1 MQPLWLTD
9 TTVLGVVV
17 LLEQLFLIYHSLGA
31 DPAEHSPLAPNWDV
45 QLVFVI

>member
-9 TTVLGVVV
+9 TTVLGVVM
-17 LLEQLFLIYHSLGA
+17 LLEQLFLTYHSLGA
-31 DPAEHSPLAPNWDV
+31 DPVEHSPLAPNWDV